1 MAVQL
6 ETTRRFESFQPEQRD
21 EFLGK
26 LKAEQA
32 QLAETTREFV
42 RSQTPLWQLLP
53 SLASEAEGIRLG
65 SVGSNIVKEKL
76 LPISAGH
83 NVYAVAY
90 IGLSSGEILDAYDR
104 FNDNNPAR
112 SLSMLSRASDE
123 AILDILANSPSSFDA
138 ASVIKVYLKGI
149 EIRRSL
155 SRTQGN
161 EEVKEQIKIRRE
173 KYGLRELDLEQV
185 KQLVEKYVSE

>member
-1 MAVQL
+1 
-6 ETTRRFESFQPEQRD
+6 
-21 EFLGK
+21 
-26 LKAEQA
+26 
-32 QLAETTREFV
+32 
-42 RSQTPLWQLLP
+42 
-53 SLASEAEGIRLG
+53 
-65 SVGSNIVKEKL
+65 
-76 LPISAGH
+76 
-83 NVYAVAY
+83 
-90 IGLSSGEILDAYDR
+90 
-104 FNDNNPAR
+104 
-112 SLSMLSRASDE
+112 MLSRASDE